1 MKTTISLSDFRDA
14 FERMDRASHFSYDGL
29 AILFEYLEGFE
40 EATGEQM
47 ELDVIGLCCDFA
59 EASHTEIARDYNID
73 ISEHQG
79 DDTAEHDAVVAYL
92 EEEGCFINT
101 TDLGMIVYRQH

>member
-14 FERMDRASHFSYDGL
+14 FHNMDRASHFSYDGL
-29 AILFEYLEGFE
+29 ELLFDWLEELETCSGVE
-40 EATGEQM
+40 E
-47 ELDVIGLCCDFA
+47 ELDVIALCCDFA

-79 DDTAEHDAVVAYL
+79 DDTAEHNAVVAYL
-92 EEEGCFINT
+92 EEEGYFIGT